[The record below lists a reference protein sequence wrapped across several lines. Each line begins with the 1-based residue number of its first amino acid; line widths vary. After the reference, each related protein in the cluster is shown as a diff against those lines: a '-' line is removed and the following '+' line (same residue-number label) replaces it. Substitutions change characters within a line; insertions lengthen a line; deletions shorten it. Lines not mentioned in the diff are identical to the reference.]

1 MKIYY
6 FGKLIEENGRK
17 VTNEIN
23 TSEIDQL
30 TLAFATEE
38 PAPEPK
44 KTGMDSIGDILKDLD
59 LNLDIY
65 HPLQKVLQ

>member
-1 MKIYY
+1 MKIFY
-6 FGKLIEENGRK
+6 FGELVED
-17 VTNEIN
+17 TNAPKEN
-23 TSEIDQL
+23 TSDQL
-30 TLAFATEE
+30 TLAFVAEE

-44 KTGMDSIGDILKDLD
+44 KTGMESIGDILKDLD

>member
-6 FGKLIEENGRK
+6 YGELIEENGRK

-30 TLAFATEE
+30 TLAFATEG

-65 HPLQKVLQ
+65 RPLQKVLQ

>member
-1 MKIYY
+1 MNIYY
-6 FGKLIEENGRK
+6 YGELIEENGRK
-17 VTNEIN
+17 VTNQTN
-23 TSEIDQL
+23 TTETDKL
-30 TLAFATEE
+30 TLAFAAEE

-65 HPLQKVLQ
+65 HPFQKVLQ